1 MRNGDRRS
9 GNGGPP
15 GRPGRGVALLWGAAG
30 AGTTS
35 MLGAAVTGV
44 GDAAVETTSGSLAYG
59 SRSGFG
65 GRSTDVS
72 SPSSAAVT
80 WGSVLPRDG
89 SARAAAEAQRPRRS
103 AAQTTPL
110 ACRKRVAKFAAPPSA
125 RQ

>member
-15 GRPGRGVALLWGAAG
+15 GRPGRGVALLRSAVG

-35 MLGAAVTGV
+35 MLGA
-44 GDAAVETTSGSLAYG
+44 GDAAVDPTSGSLAYG

-80 WGSVLPRDG
+80 GGSVLARDG
-89 SARAAAEAQRPRRS
+89 SASAAGEAQRPSRS
-103 AAQTTPL
+103 AAQPSPL
-110 ACRKRVAKFAAPPSA
+110 ACRKRAAKFAAPPSA